1 MAYIGSPTPP
11 VIANVSDSSITAAKL
26 ATDAVTSVKI
36 ADDAV
41 TSAKLIDDAVT
52 SAKLAS
58 GAVTAADLP
67 AGSIVQT
74 ISNTGN
80 TTVSTTTTA
89 FPGAEVINV
98 SITPTSA
105 TNKLLIIATGEC
117 SIVDSTN
124 AYSAWHIYQDDTTDL
139 AQVYPGTSSAIIMR
153 VVAAFN
159 FTMTAGTTSSTK
171 FSLYLRKGSSGTTSC
186 STDGSDYGIS
196 VMEIAV

>member
-1 MAYIGSPTPP
+1 MSYIGSPTPP

-41 TSAKLIDDAVT
+41 TA
-52 SAKLAS
+52 AKLAS
-58 GAVTAADLP
+58 GAVTTADLP
-67 AGSIVQT
+67 AGTVLQT
-74 ISNTGN
+74 VSNTGN
-80 TTVSTTTTA
+80 TTVSTTSTA

-139 AQVYPGTSSAIIMR
+139 AQVYPGTSSAIIIR
-153 VVAAFN
+153 VAAAFN